1 MFGMT
6 THNENFMEVRE
17 ELLHLIVDEDTR
29 TILEAIIWKMNEV
42 GDGSERIKQW
52 CEEAQTYIPADSK
65 YDEKYWVAAYIL
77 HSQNTKFL
85 NLIEDLRKVKSQIR
99 TLENDYNWLDKI
111 KKEKLAK
118 IDELYSK
125 IKPIQAEIE
134 SLEEELES
142 VDEASGVIAQS
153 LWDLESERQMI
164 LFDLRT
170 AAEKVIS

>member
-1 MFGMT
+1 M
-6 THNENFMEVRE
+6 
-17 ELLHLIVDEDTR
+17 
-29 TILEAIIWKMNEV
+29 
-42 GDGSERIKQW
+42 GS
-52 CEEAQTYIPADSK
+52 
-65 YDEKYWVAAYIL
+65 
-77 HSQNTKFL
+77 
-85 NLIEDLRKVKSQIR
+85 VKSQIS

>member
-65 YDEKYWVAAYIL
+65 YDELVFCFDCRRSTTGSRQTVCRVAET
-77 HSQNTKFL
+77 Q
-85 NLIEDLRKVKSQIR
+85 RKEVR
-99 TLENDYNWLDKI
+99 
-111 KKEKLAK
+111 
-118 IDELYSK
+118 
-125 IKPIQAEIE
+125 
-134 SLEEELES
+134 
-142 VDEASGVIAQS
+142 
-153 LWDLESERQMI
+153 
-164 LFDLRT
+164 
-170 AAEKVIS
+170 